1 MTQTNNSQPWAL
13 TLANVLAGPAPL
25 DMVADAQDIPN
36 VRLEAKGGLWYGHL
50 GDHANQS
57 TVTPLQMTYV
67 SNGATVKVSGVPY
80 SWSGSA
86 WGAVGGG
93 GTTLSYPGGT
103 KTNPFASALT
113 LANAAW
119 QSFAQGSADF
129 QIGFLGESTT
139 QGQGSDPILAGEY
152 PNRKSWVAYLA
163 EMFHQAYGIDTGSM
177 SVPPAGNALGP
188 NYEWNPGTGSNT
200 PVNGWLN
207 PGNQGVAG
215 SASFVNATTVD
226 PGTWSAP
233 WGNDYDTYEVF
244 FLRSTA
250 GIGTFTITATGGTP
264 VVATTLNGTRGIAS
278 VTCVAATADRNNV
291 LTFAADAPGNTIW
304 IHAIKASNSKRKRTV
319 FFLNQGVGATTTA
332 AWASAYGTNVNGHSV
347 NDLLSPK
354 LTFVMLGG
362 NDATNSV
369 SVATFRA
376 NLQTIVTAVS
386 AYSSVIL
393 LPPMPIVN
401 SAPNLAIR
409 QSYVDSLRASPLS
422 GCMFLDVWD
431 AWLAFTGPGNVYGGS
446 GPHWTDLG
454 YKMAAK
460 AIFDAL
466 NALP

>member
-1 MTQTNNSQPWAL
+1 MSGQWWESNLIVGPFSNITEANAWAAANPSSL
-13 TLANVLAGPAPL
+13 FLGLLA
-25 DMVADAQDIPN
+25 II
-36 VRLEAKGGLWYGHL
+36 
-50 GDHANQS
+50 
-57 TVTPLQMTYV
+57 
-67 SNGATVKVSGVPY
+67 NGVQY
-80 SWSGSA
+80 SWRGSA
-86 WGAVGGG
+86 WAAVGGG

-103 KTNPFASALT
+103 KTNPFASD
-113 LANAAW
+113 LATADAAW
-119 QSFAQGSADF
+119 LQFAQGSADF

-139 QGQGSDPILAGEY
+139 QGQGSAPILAGEY

-215 SASFVNATTVD
+215 SASFVNVTTVN

-244 FLRSTA
+244 FLQSTA

-409 QSYVDSLRASPLS
+409 QSYVDSLRATPIT
-422 GCMFLDVWD
+422 GAKFLDVWD
-431 AWLAFTGPGNVYGGS
+431 AFKAFTSSAVVYGGS